1 MAVTDD
7 EIKERA
13 YKIWELWG
21 MPNDLGEVIW
31 EQARRELEFQAQI
44 ERLKLVHRYSK
55 AWTAWRWL
63 TSPGRIPISHVILPA
78 FP

>member
-1 MAVTDD
+1 MAVTND

-31 EQARRELEFQAQI
+31 EQAKRELEFQEQV
-44 ERLKLVHRYSK
+44 ERLKLVHRNS
-55 AWTAWRWL
+55 
-63 TSPGRIPISHVILPA
+63 
-78 FP
+78 